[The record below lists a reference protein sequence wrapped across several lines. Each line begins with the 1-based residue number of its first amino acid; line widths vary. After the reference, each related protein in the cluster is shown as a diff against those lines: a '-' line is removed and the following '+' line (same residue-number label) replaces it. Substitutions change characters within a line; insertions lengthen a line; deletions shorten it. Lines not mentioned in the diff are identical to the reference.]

1 MSRLAGSEVQG
12 VGMSTAQ
19 ESALAALRAG
29 SSFPKAAEEAG
40 VNRTTVYR
48 WVQRDPAFRAAYNAW
63 QRELADSAHARLL
76 KLSER
81 AVEVLEEAL
90 KYGDKDVAYKM
101 LKHLGILR
109 PRKAGPTNEQVLKLQ
124 IDLKEKRELRRAEL
138 RMLNYLTRK
147 SRMGRRDPRREV
159 ESQATPRFMES
170 RAMPGFME
178 GLQAVIERS
187 EQKKAG
193 KAERATTGAN
203 PGEAPPQGATGPA
216 PAGACKLQP
225 DQEMAHAPAP
235 AGAQA
240 ADATGRATGEAP
252 SHGGAA

>member
-1 MSRLAGSEVQG
+1 MSRVAGSEVQV

-19 ESALAALRAG
+19 ETALAALRGG

-40 VNRTTVYR
+40 VSRATVYR

-90 KYGDKDVAYKM
+90 KHGDKDVACKM
-101 LKHLGILR
+101 LKHLGVLR
-109 PRKAGPTNEQVLKLQ
+109 PRKAGSTDEQVLKLQ
-124 IDLKEKRELRRAEL
+124 IDLKEKRELRRAER

-147 SRMGRRDPRREV
+147 SGMGRRDSRRDM
-159 ESQATPRFMES
+159 ESQATPRFMEG
-170 RAMPGFME
+170 RTMPGFME
-178 GLQAVIERS
+178 GLRAVIERS

-193 KAERATTGAN
+193 KAERATAGAN
-203 PGEAPPQGATGPA
+203 PGESLPQGAAEPA

-225 DQEMAHAPAP
+225 DQEMAPAPAP
-235 AGAQA
+235 ASAEA
-240 ADATGRATGEAP
+240 ADATGRATEEP
-252 SHGGAA
+252 RSHGGAA